1 MGKFSNTIAIAAL
14 VISVIAI
21 VRCQCNHGE
30 SLIVNPGRRV
40 TFHYTD
46 WCPHCATMKPEWAK
60 VKSVLS
66 GNGISFVENDEDKSP
81 TAGISKYPT
90 IRMLLET
97 GQTVEY
103 AGGPSAEMLKSWI
116 LGQGMRY

>member
-14 VISVIAI
+14 IIAI
-21 VRCQCNHGE
+21 AAFARCRCAKE
-30 SLIVNPGRRV
+30 DMVVNAGRRV
-40 TFHYTD
+40 TLHYTD

-60 VKSVLS
+60 VKAALS
-66 GNGISFVENDEDKSP
+66 GNGLSFVENDEDKQP
-81 TAGISKYPT
+81 TAGISRYPT

-103 AGGPSAEMLKSWI
+103 TGGPSAESLKSWI
-116 LGQGMRY
+116 LGRGMRY